1 MPASGIFTTKE
12 VQQKLIHG
20 IQDVIIKSG
29 NRISDGKSLFFM
41 ALALVDLLFVA
52 YRLWKLGKPTHDNVN
67 QYNSHTMIDLR
78 DWFLAHDK
86 SQRNHKF
93 YEAFFNLVIMKYEFD
108 AHMGKRL
115 EKWLEKWYELAKA
128 GKWIFGKHPLDRWL
142 KKWYEAAQA
151 GKWLFSGKH
160 PATEWELDEDD
171 KEEPAVIRQ
180 KKLVD
185 ALNKGEHSKVLGL
198 IE

>member
-1 MPASGIFTTKE
+1 MPASGIFTTRE
-12 VQQKLIHG
+12 VQQKLMHG

-52 YRLWKLGKPTHDNVN
+52 YRLWKLGKPEHNNVN

-115 EKWLEKWYELAKA
+115 EKWLEKWYE
-128 GKWIFGKHPLDRWL
+128 
-142 KKWYEAAQA
+142 AARA

-160 PATEWELDEDD
+160 PATEWELDE
-171 KEEPAVIRQ
+171 KEKNEPGVIRQ
-180 KKLVD
+180 KKLLE
-185 ALNKGEHSKVLGL
+185 ALNNQEWGKVLGL
-198 IE
+198 ID